1 MTLEYK
7 NFNDD
12 FFIVLCNDKKK
23 YGDFFEPI
31 GATMH
36 KDGFLIK
43 KEKRNQLDKIINFI
57 NIRENAKSRKEQ
69 TRFRREYS
77 ESEASN
83 SEEED
88 ETSSTEENDKDI
100 PPRRSKYKKSDPKMY
115 KKSFVSR
122 PVDFKKVDRNG
133 NYSDDEDEYSSSSY
147 HSSSSDG
154 FPSPSTPGRKYS
166 NREIEELYGVINN
179 LQKTIKYLEN
189 K

>member
-31 GATMH
+31 GATNH

-43 KEKRNQLDKIINFI
+43 KDKRIQLDKIINFI

-77 ESEASN
+77 ESES
-83 SEEED
+83 SSSEEEED
-88 ETSSTEENDKDI
+88 ETNI

-133 NYSDDEDEYSSSSY
+133 NYSDDEDDYSSSEY

-179 LQKTIKYLEN
+179 LQKRIKYLEN

>member
-31 GATMH
+31 GAKIH
-36 KDGFLIK
+36 KDGFLVN
-43 KEKRNQLDKIINFI
+43 KEKRVQLDKIISFI

-77 ESEASN
+77 EGES
-83 SEEED
+83 
-88 ETSSTEENDKDI
+88 SSTESDKETDKKI
-100 PPRRSKYKKSDPKMY
+100 PPHRSKYKKSDPKMY

-122 PVDFKKVDRNG
+122 PVDFKKVNRN
-133 NYSDDEDEYSSSSY
+133 NSSDDEDEYSSSSY

-179 LQKTIKYLEN
+179 LQKRIKYLEN

>member
-31 GATMH
+31 GAKIH
-36 KDGFLIK
+36 KDGFLVN
-43 KEKRNQLDKIINFI
+43 KEKRIQLDKIISFI

-77 ESEASN
+77 EGESE
-83 SEEED
+83 SES
-88 ETSSTEENDKDI
+88 ETSSPEIKKDN
-100 PPRRSKYKKSDPKMY
+100 RGKYKKSDPKMY
-115 KKSFVSR
+115 KNSFNSR
-122 PVDFKKVDRNG
+122 PVDFKKVDRNN
-133 NYSDDEDEYSSSSY
+133 NYSDDDDYSSSSY
-147 HSSSSDG
+147 DSSSSDG
-154 FPSPSTPGRKYS
+154 FPSPSTPGRKHS
-166 NREIEELYGVINN
+166 SQEIEKLRNVINDM
-179 LQKTIKYLEN
+179 QKRIKFLEN

>member
-31 GATMH
+31 GAKIH
-36 KDGFLIK
+36 KDGFLVN
-43 KEKRNQLDKIINFI
+43 KEKRVQLDKIISFI

-77 ESEASN
+77 EGESDNAESEI
-83 SEEED
+83 
-88 ETSSTEENDKDI
+88 SSPEITKKDN
-100 PPRRSKYKKSDPKMY
+100 RGKYKKSDPKMY
-115 KKSFVSR
+115 KNSFNSR
-122 PVDFKKVDRNG
+122 PVDFKKVDRHN
-133 NYSDDEDEYSSSSY
+133 NYSDDDDYSSSSY
-147 HSSSSDG
+147 DSSSSDG
-154 FPSPSTPGRKYS
+154 FPSPSTPGRKHS
-166 NREIEELYGVINN
+166 NQEIELDKLRNVINDM
-179 LQKTIKYLEN
+179 QKRIKFLEN

>member
-12 FFIVLCNDKKK
+12 LFIVLCNDKKK
-23 YGDFFEPI
+23 YRDFFEPI
-31 GATMH
+31 GAKIH
-36 KDGFLIK
+36 KDGFLIN
-43 KEKRNQLDKIINFI
+43 KEKRCQLDKIINFI

-77 ESEASN
+77 ESSASEN
-83 SEEED
+83 EN
-88 ETSSTEENDKDI
+88 ETETDKENDI

-133 NYSDDEDEYSSSSY
+133 NCSDKEDEYSSSSY

-179 LQKTIKYLEN
+179 LQKRIKYLEN